1 MGALNEEEAPTSNAT
16 TTEDQP
22 AIPVSSSFNNNT
34 LYSDKPILFKGQRSA
49 TFDESTQLN
58 KNMHRSETMP
68 GSSVASSLANLG
80 SSFKLNFG

>member
-1 MGALNEEEAPTSNAT
+1 M
-16 TTEDQP
+16 
-22 AIPVSSSFNNNT
+22 
-34 LYSDKPILFKGQRSA
+34 YSDKPILFKGQRSA